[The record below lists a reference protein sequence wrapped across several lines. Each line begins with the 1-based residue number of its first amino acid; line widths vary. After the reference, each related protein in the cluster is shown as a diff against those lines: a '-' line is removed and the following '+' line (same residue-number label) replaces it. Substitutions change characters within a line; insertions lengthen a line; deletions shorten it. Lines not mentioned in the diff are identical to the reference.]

1 MFAPCLGRIRYG
13 LGTNFVPAK
22 GSPVNALVAPVPC
35 MLSTAQG
42 RTRYHQYVVGAETGC
57 QAVTWNRNA
66 SDLFAGKWLRA
77 RDLNPRPDTERDAA
91 NG

>member
-1 MFAPCLGRIRYG
+1 
-13 LGTNFVPAK
+13 VPWANTLWLRHEFRR
-22 GSPVNALVAPVPC
+22 GEGDRPSMLWSHRLPC